1 MGGFEPPAFGTGI
14 QRSIHLS
21 YKRVRPEYSSEC
33 HGGSPQGS
41 TGQSKFVQNIIRVRS
56 GGRFGLTI
64 SLPQNGMTD
73 TALIKQFKVNP
84 SHGYS
89 SLLDQYTPVLL
100 RMIRRFLSDP
110 DEVMETYT
118 SICERLQHNDYQ
130 ALRRFRINSELTPWL
145 SVVVANACRDRFRK
159 NRMVSVPNSVISK
172 LNPMEKLVFRYYY
185 QEHTPQSEI
194 PDLIS
199 GGHDMPCTLED
210 VIRAIGRIDELL
222 SVNKRWHLLAALR
235 ANRPMLSLDD
245 LTEMGLAPATSL
257 PAPDQTEMGETDRVT
272 QLNDAIKDLDPED
285 QLLVLLRFEHGMRAQ
300 QIAKVMQ
307 FENHKYVYTRLRTII
322 NKLRRELYELA

>member
-1 MGGFEPPAFGTGI
+1 
-14 QRSIHLS
+14 
-21 YKRVRPEYSSEC
+21 
-33 HGGSPQGS
+33 
-41 TGQSKFVQNIIRVRS
+41 
-56 GGRFGLTI
+56 
-64 SLPQNGMTD
+64 MTD
-73 TALIKQFKVNP
+73 TALIKQFKANP
-84 SHGYS
+84 SQGYS
-89 SLLDQYTPVLL
+89 SLLDQYTPVIL

-118 SICERLQHNDYQ
+118 AICERLQHNDYH

-172 LNPMEKLVFRYYY
+172 LDNREKLVFRYYY
-185 QEHTPQSEI
+185 QEHMPQSEI
-194 PDLIS
+194 PDVIS
-199 GGHDMPCTLED
+199 GGHDTSCTLED
-210 VIRAIGRIDELL
+210 VIATIGKIDEML

-245 LTEMGLAPATSL
+245 LTEMGLAPATSI
-257 PAPDQTEMGETDRVT
+257 PSPDQTELQEADRVSL
-272 QLNDAIKDLDPED
+272 LNDAIKDLDPED

-300 QIAKVMQ
+300 QIAKVMH

-322 NKLRRELYELA
+322 NRMRKELYELA

>member
-1 MGGFEPPAFGTGI
+1 
-14 QRSIHLS
+14 
-21 YKRVRPEYSSEC
+21 
-33 HGGSPQGS
+33 
-41 TGQSKFVQNIIRVRS
+41 
-56 GGRFGLTI
+56 
-64 SLPQNGMTD
+64 MTD
-73 TALIKQFKVNP
+73 TALIKQFKADP
-84 SHGYS
+84 GQGYA
-89 SLLDQYTPVLL
+89 SLLDKYTPVIL

-172 LNPMEKLVFRYYY
+172 LNPVEKLVFRYYY
-185 QEHTPQSEI
+185 QEHVPQSEI

-199 GGHDMPCTLED
+199 GGHNMACTLED
-210 VIRAIGRIDELL
+210 VRRAVGHIDELL
-222 SVNKRWHLLAALR
+222 SVNKRWHLLAALS

-245 LTEMGLAPATSL
+245 LTEMGMAPATST
-257 PAPDQTEMGETDRVT
+257 PSPDAEDHQENDRVSH
-272 QLNDAIKDLDPED
+272 LNSAIKDLDAED

-307 FENHKYVYTRLRTII
+307 YDNHKYVYTRLRTII
-322 NKLRRELYELA
+322 NRLRKDLYELV

>member
-1 MGGFEPPAFGTGI
+1 MRTTKPI
-14 QRSIHLS
+14 
-21 YKRVRPEYSSEC
+21 
-33 HGGSPQGS
+33 
-41 TGQSKFVQNIIRVRS
+41 
-56 GGRFGLTI
+56 
-64 SLPQNGMTD
+64 GMTD

-84 SHGYS
+84 VKGYS
-89 SLLDQYTPVLL
+89 TLLDQYTPVIL

-130 ALRRFRINSELTPWL
+130 ALRRFRVNSELTPWL

-172 LNPMEKLVFRYYY
+172 LSPLEKLVFRYYY
-185 QEHTPQSEI
+185 QEHVPQSEI
-194 PDLIS
+194 SDMIS
-199 GGHDMPCTLED
+199 GGHDLVCSLTD
-210 VIRAIGRIDELL
+210 VNQAIGKIDEML

-257 PAPDQTEMGETDRVT
+257 PAPDQTEMEETDRVGM
-272 QLNDAIKDLDPED
+272 LNKAIQDLDPED

-322 NKLRRELYELA
+322 NRLRRDLYEFS

>member
-1 MGGFEPPAFGTGI
+1 
-14 QRSIHLS
+14 
-21 YKRVRPEYSSEC
+21 
-33 HGGSPQGS
+33 
-41 TGQSKFVQNIIRVRS
+41 
-56 GGRFGLTI
+56 
-64 SLPQNGMTD
+64 MTD
-73 TALIKQFKVNP
+73 TALIKQFKVDP
-84 SHGYS
+84 GLGYS
-89 SLLDQYTPVLL
+89 TLLDKYTPIIL

-172 LNPMEKLVFRYYY
+172 LSKVEKLVFRYYY

-194 PDLIS
+194 PDMIS
-199 GGHDMPCTLED
+199 GGHDMDCTLSD
-210 VIRAIGRIDELL
+210 VKAAVGRIDELL

-245 LTEMGLAPATSL
+245 LTEMGLAPATST
-257 PAPDQTEMGETDRVT
+257 PAPDQFGVAESDRVSL
-272 QLNDAIKDLDPED
+272 LNNAIQDLDPED

-300 QIAKVMQ
+300 QISKIMQ

-322 NKLRRELYELA
+322 NRLRRDLYELS